1 MPRMTYHSTFGLSRS
16 HSTTFPSSLVIRS
29 IDGHQSAGTLPRA
42 FHIAGALRLMPSA
55 SASAAALP
63 QTEIASSRGVMSKWH
78 VYHVRDCASNTN
90 VMQAPG
96 LITGVN
102 TLASRV
108 TAARKAADLSQQ
120 DLADR
125 SGVGQSTIGMIENG
139 DRKNPRNLL
148 EIARALNVSAD
159 WLKTGRGE
167 MTPYGGDT
175 SSERTSSGVRIS
187 GDTSSQRAPVIEWAR
202 LGVVLLTKEREMPA
216 EAPSLPV
223 LDGAHPESV
232 WAVAEADHPRFR
244 IKRGYKLLFSP
255 VENEADCFDSEI
267 YLFQTLTGLLV
278 LGEFRRMTSGYEAIP
293 DSGAPLDSE
302 RHGIKVVAA
311 MMAVYR

>member
-1 MPRMTYHSTFGLSRS
+1 M
-16 HSTTFPSSLVIRS
+16 IRS
-29 IDGHQSAGTLPRA
+29 IDGHHSAGTLFRT

-78 VYHVRDCASNTN
+78 VYHNRDCALNTN
-90 VMQAPG
+90 VMQVPG

-102 TLASRV
+102 SLASRLK
-108 TAARKAADLSQQ
+108 AEREARNLKQ
-120 DLADR
+120 DQLGKLA
-125 SGVGQSTIGMIENG
+125 GVGQSTIANIENG
-139 DRKNPRNLL
+139 TRQNPRNLL
-148 EIARALNVSAD
+148 EIAKALNVSAE

-167 MTPYGGDT
+167 KVPADANT
-175 SSERTSSGVRIS
+175 SSERPTSGVSLS
-187 GDTSSQRAPVIEWAR
+187 GDTNSQRAPVVEWAR
-202 LGVVLLTKEREMPA
+202 LGSVLLTTEREIPA

-255 VENEADCFDSEI
+255 VESASDCFDSEI
-267 YLFQTLTGLLV
+267 YLFQTLTGSLV
-278 LGEFRRMTSGYEAIP
+278 LGEFRRLTSGYEAIP

-302 RHGIKVVAA
+302 RHGIQVVAA

>member
-1 MPRMTYHSTFGLSRS
+1 
-16 HSTTFPSSLVIRS
+16 
-29 IDGHQSAGTLPRA
+29 
-42 FHIAGALRLMPSA
+42 
-55 SASAAALP
+55 
-63 QTEIASSRGVMSKWH
+63 MSKWH
-78 VYHVRDCASNTN
+78 VYHNRDCASNTN
-90 VMQAPG
+90 VMQVPS

-102 TLASRV
+102 TLASRLREERE
-108 TAARKAADLSQQ
+108 AQGLKQGELGSRA
-120 DLADR
+120 
-125 SGVGQSTIGMIENG
+125 GVGQSTIANIENG
-139 DRKNPRNLL
+139 TRLNPRNLL
-148 EIARALNVSAD
+148 EIAKALKVSAE

-167 MTPYGGDT
+167 KTQQEPRA
-175 SSERTSSGVRIS
+175 SSESTTSGVSLS
-187 GDTSSQRAPVIEWAR
+187 GDTNSQRAPVIEWAR
-202 LGVVLLTKEREMPA
+202 LGVVLFTKEREMPV

-255 VENEADCFDSEI
+255 VESEADCFDSEI